1 MPILERVREPAA
13 EARARESLRRQNR
26 ALAELVA
33 TRTELVSAMLH
44 ELRTPLAST
53 LAMLEMLPA
62 GGTGDPQLDEAL
74 DLIARN
80 VRRIAG
86 VTEQIATISG
96 LENGTL
102 PISRT
107 EFDLAALLAAHG
119 FAVAGEPETFV
130 GDRERLD
137 QALARLVSAVRAL
150 DGARAMTAEVD
161 GEHWRISLRLPS
173 DLVTDRLFTGANATA
188 LMFARAVA
196 GRHGG
201 TIGVEGGSLVVSL
214 PRSARPPGSADPAP

>member
-1 MPILERVREPAA
+1 MRELTG

-53 LAMLEMLPA
+53 LAMVEMLPA
-62 GGTGDPQLDEAL
+62 DTGDAQLDEAL
-74 DLIARN
+74 ELIARN

-96 LENGTL
+96 MENGTL
-102 PISRT
+102 PISRKD
-107 EFDLAALLAAHG
+107 FDLAALLSKHG
-119 FAVAGEPETFV
+119 FAVESMETFA
-130 GDRERLD
+130 GDRDRLN
-137 QALARLVSAVRAL
+137 QVFARLVEAVRAL
-150 DGARAMTAEVD
+150 GGAGRMTASTD
-161 GEHWRISLRLPS
+161 GDHWRIALPLPP

-188 LMFARAVA
+188 LMFARAVV

-201 TIGVEGGSLVVSL
+201 TVGVESASLVVSL